1 MKIKFSRVFDRLRAL
16 YERRA
21 QDQVFA
27 AFDIPSPTLMEFR
40 KRNAEGLCGYPDP
53 AERIRFWDCLLAE
66 RVALNDDSIPSAY
79 LSEFDQGLYGGILGG
94 EVRFV
99 CNPDTG
105 WISSMVFP
113 LLKDWSEFSRLRLD
127 LNHEWF
133 QEYRRQ
139 LDVFVEG
146 ARGKF
151 GISHF
156 ILINGLNFIFEL
168 VGATETYLSLIEQPE
183 MVRKAMELGFKVNV
197 EIQKHFFAK
206 APLVAGGTCGY
217 AVQWVP
223 GRIIAESVDPF
234 HMTSVAYF
242 EEWGRSI
249 SERIMAEF
257 DGGVTHIH
265 GNGRHLMEAV
275 CSMKGLKAVMLGDDK
290 GFPPAI
296 EVLDELKARA
306 GDMPLTV
313 NAQFS
318 DFAERI
324 GRHGLAG
331 GVLYQVH
338 GAPGADEVNCCME
351 KVRAYRTKI

>member
-1 MKIKFSRVFDRLRAL
+1 
-16 YERRA
+16 
-21 QDQVFA
+21 
-27 AFDIPSPTLMEFR
+27 
-40 KRNAEGLCGYPDP
+40 
-53 AERIRFWDCLLAE
+53 
-66 RVALNDDSIPSAY
+66 
-79 LSEFDQGLYGGILGG
+79 
-94 EVRFV
+94 VRFV

-113 LLKDWSEFSRLRLD
+113 LLKDWSEFSRLWLD
-127 LNHEWF
+127 PNHDWF
-133 QEYRRQ
+133 QKYERQ

-146 ARGKF
+146 SRGKF
-151 GISHF
+151 GISNF
-156 ILINGLNFIFEL
+156 ILINGLNFVFEL
-168 VGATETYLSLIEQPE
+168 VGATETYLGLIEQPE
-183 MVRKAMELGFKVNV
+183 MVRKAMELGFKVNAD
-197 EIQKHFFAK
+197 IQKRFFAK
-206 APLVAGGTCGY
+206 VPLLAGGTCGY

-223 GRIIAESVDPF
+223 GRIVAESVDPF

-242 EEWGRSI
+242 EEWGRSV

-313 NAQFS
+313 NVQFG
-318 DFAERI
+318 DFVERI

-331 GVLYQVH
+331 NVLYQVH
-338 GAPGADEVNCCME
+338 GAPSVDEVNRCME
-351 KVRAYRTKI
+351 KVRAYRA

>member
-1 MKIKFSRVFDRLRAL
+1 MKVKYSGVFDRLRAL

-21 QDQVFA
+21 RDRLFA
-27 AFDIPSPTLMEFR
+27 AFDIPSPTLAEFR
-40 KRNAEGLCGYPDP
+40 QGHAEGLCGYPNP
-53 AERIRFWDCLLAE
+53 VERIRFWDRLLAE
-66 RVALNDDSIPSAY
+66 RAALNDDSIPSAY
-79 LSEFDQGLYGGILGG
+79 LSEFDQGIYGGILGG
-94 EVRFV
+94 NMQFV

-105 WISSMVFP
+105 WISSMVLP
-113 LLKDWSEFSRLRLD
+113 LLKDWPEFSRLQLN
-127 LNHEWF
+127 LNHAWF
-133 QEYRRQ
+133 QKYERQ

-146 ARGKF
+146 TNGKF
-151 GISHF
+151 GIGHF
-156 ILINGLNFIFEL
+156 ILINGLNFVFEL
-168 VGATETYLSLIEQPE
+168 VGATETYISLIEQPE
-183 MVRKAMELGFKVNV
+183 VVRKAMEFGFKVNV

-206 APLVAGGTCGY
+206 VPLVAGGTCGF

-223 GRIIAESVDPF
+223 DRIVSESMDPF
-234 HMTSVAYF
+234 HMTSVDYF

-296 EVLDELKARA
+296 EVLDKLKTRA

-313 NAQFS
+313 NVQFR

-324 GRHGLAG
+324 GRHSLAG

-338 GAPGADEVNCCME
+338 GAPGVDEVNRCME
-351 KVRAYRTKI
+351 KVRAYRA